1 VCILIPDDRLLTAMH
16 EDSVR
21 LYCTVPTWSPS
32 SDICMELRSASPYR
46 IDAGIPGIDLHDLN
60 TLRSRSLHFIHDL
73 VNSLRESGVRRKM
86 ERQSQHD

>member
-1 VCILIPDDRLLTAMH
+1 MLVCVLMLDDRLLTAMH

-32 SDICMELRSASPYR
+32 SDICMEWRSVSPHI
-46 IDAGIPGIDLHDLN
+46 IDHGITGIDLHDLN

-73 VNSLRESGVRRKM
+73 VNSLRESGVSRKFRR
-86 ERQSQHD
+86 